1 MKKLFLSLAAIASCL
16 TCAAQHTLTVDMQDI
31 EGDTLTISLVAK
43 DFKSFEEPIKLVR
56 HDGVFTYDL
65 KDTKARSCQM
75 IIGKGEAAERFI
87 VYLVP
92 GEHGTIK
99 GNVRNAKWSGSAF
112 YEERAVLDE
121 LTAVVENK
129 MYAVVEDFWARVRAG
144 ANKDSLQKVIS
155 PKYGELSAELQKVR
169 LDYVKAHPNSNVS
182 ASLLMEID
190 DNEAA
195 YKALGDEA
203 KKGHFSYFADAVK
216 RELDEIQAQREA
228 EARLAP
234 GNPAPDITL
243 NDIKGKPFSLKK
255 LRGKYVIIDF
265 WGSWCGWC
273 IKGLPEMKKYY
284 EKYKGKLEILGVDC
298 NDTEEKWKAAVEKH
312 QLPWKHVRIPE
323 GDESVYAKY
332 AIQGFPTKVLVDPKG
347 NIVKILMG
355 ENPAFYELLD
365 QTLGKK

>member
-16 TCAAQHTLTVDMQDI
+16 TCAAQHTLTVDMEDI

-87 VYLVP
+87 VPLVP
-92 GEHGTIK
+92 GEHGTLK
-99 GNVRNAKWSGSAF
+99 GKLKEAKWSGTAF
-112 YEERAVLDE
+112 YTERAALDE
-121 LTAVVENK
+121 QIAVVEKK
-129 MYAVVEDFWARVRAG
+129 MYAIVEDFWARVHAG
-144 ANKDSLQKVIS
+144 AKKDSLQKIIA
-155 PKYGELSAELQKVR
+155 PKYGELSAEIQKIR
-169 LDYVKAHPNSNVS
+169 LDYIKTHPNSDVS

-195 YKALGDEA
+195 YNALGDQA
-203 KKGHFSYFADAVK
+203 KKGVFSYYADAIK
-216 RELDEIQAQREA
+216 RELDEVKAQRDA

-234 GNPAPDITL
+234 GNPAPDINL

-312 QLPWKHVRIPE
+312 QLPWKHVCIPE

>member
-1 MKKLFLSLAAIASCL
+1 
-16 TCAAQHTLTVDMQDI
+16 
-31 EGDTLTISLVAK
+31 
-43 DFKSFEEPIKLVR
+43 
-56 HDGVFTYDL
+56 
-65 KDTKARSCQM
+65 
-75 IIGKGEAAERFI
+75 
-87 VYLVP
+87 
-92 GEHGTIK
+92 
-99 GNVRNAKWSGSAF
+99 
-112 YEERAVLDE
+112 
-121 LTAVVENK
+121 
-129 MYAVVEDFWARVRAG
+129 
-144 ANKDSLQKVIS
+144 
-155 PKYGELSAELQKVR
+155 
-169 LDYVKAHPNSNVS
+169 
-182 ASLLMEID
+182 MEID

-203 KKGHFSYFADAVK
+203 KKGLFSYFADAVK
-216 RELDEIQAQREA
+216 RELDEIQAQRDA

-298 NDTEEKWKAAVEKH
+298 NDTDEKWKAAVEKH